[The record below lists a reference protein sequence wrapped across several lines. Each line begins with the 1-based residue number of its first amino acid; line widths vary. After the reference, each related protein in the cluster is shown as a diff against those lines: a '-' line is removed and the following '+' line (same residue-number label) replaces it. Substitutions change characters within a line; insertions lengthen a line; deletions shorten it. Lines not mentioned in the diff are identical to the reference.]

1 MHPSEADL
9 ALLQR
14 YSQRRDEEAFAE
26 IVRRYASVVYA
37 TCHRILRDSARA
49 EEVSQEAF
57 FRLLQKPE
65 SVTRSLGGWLH
76 RTATQLSIDVVRS
89 DSARRKR
96 ELKVARSRSGEVSRW
111 EDLSPLVDEALAEL
125 PEHTRTLLVRHFLQG
140 RSQSALAVESLVSP
154 ATVSRRVKAGLEALR
169 AQLRNKGVLAGAALL
184 SSFFAEGAAEA
195 APGSLVTELGKMAM
209 VSGAAPTA
217 GVAASG
223 ALATKFAG
231 AVVLASA
238 VAATAILLVVLV
250 AMFTGGS
257 GGNSGG
263 SSGQAGSTPAAEPTV
278 PATVA
283 GSGRSK

>member
-26 IVRRYASVVYA
+26 IVRRYASAVYA

-65 SVTRSLGGWLH
+65 AVTRSLGGWLH

-89 DSARRKR
+89 DSARKKR
-96 ELKVARSRSGEVSRW
+96 EAKFARSRPKEVSRW
-111 EDLSPLVDEALAEL
+111 EELSPLVDEALTEL

-140 RSQSALAVESLVSP
+140 RSQSALAVENMVSP
-154 ATVSRRVKAGLEALR
+154 ATVSRRVNAGLEALR
-169 AQLRNKGVLAGAALL
+169 ARLRSRGVLVGAGLL
-184 SSFFAEGAAEA
+184 ASFFAEGAAKA
-195 APGSLVTELGKMAM
+195 APGSLVSELGKMAM
-209 VSGAAPTA
+209 VSGAAPTTA
-217 GVAASG
+217 AATSGVLG
-223 ALATKFAG
+223 GKLAQ

-238 VAATAILLVVLV
+238 VAVVAVLLVVLV
-250 AMFTGGS
+250 AVFTGDS
-257 GGNSGG
+257 GRT
-263 SSGQAGSTPAAEPTV
+263 APMPAADSSV

-283 GSGRSK
+283 GSGRGK